1 MDNLDDKYECLYQ
14 ADSITTCGE
23 RIDRSD
29 PRFNRAV
36 KALVRRQ
43 VELGNSCVSSGR
55 ASKRSRNYTSAELA
69 GIDYDGF
76 IDVDGYNNYPRS

>member
-36 KALVRRQ
+36 KALVR
-43 VELGNSCVSSGR
+43 
-55 ASKRSRNYTSAELA
+55 
-69 GIDYDGF
+69 
-76 IDVDGYNNYPRS
+76 